1 MVRRALAIVIDS
13 VALVGFVLIGL
24 REHSETPGA
33 VLILRNAVP
42 ILASWFPVALAT
54 GAYRTLDVGAL
65 LSTWIVAIPTAVLA
79 RSLWVGTP
87 TGGRFAIFLLI
98 ALGFTLLFLL
108 AGRLLARV
116 LGIVPAGPRRA

>member
-1 MVRRALAIVIDS
+1 MARRAIAILIDS
-13 VALVGFVLIGL
+13 VAFVGFVVLGV

-54 GAYRTLDVGAL
+54 GAYRTLDIGSL
-65 LSTWIVAIPTAVLA
+65 LSTWIVAIPTAVVA
-79 RSLWVGTP
+79 RSVWVGSP

-108 AGRLLARV
+108 AGRTLARV
-116 LGIVPAGPRRA
+116 LGVGPGRSFRN